1 MYDRVVTRSITA
13 RDNSTGVYTFS
24 YDTNGVNTIGT
35 ALNDRITQLS
45 TGDKISFYNG
55 ATKCA
60 TFVNNIN
67 VANTVATTGKF
78 NFLVSDN
85 SDIRYAQVGS
95 DISFTY
101 TGNSKEVKYYNPV
114 TRETS
119 NVFTIVDSYYN
130 TEYVEYTA
138 ASVAANKQD
147 SSVPLVKKDIWTIE
161 IAEPLNIDILDSSN
175 PVMRANV
182 QIFNEYTISSVVQ
195 NAGNVVVTL
204 NNVVE
209 IDNIDPDTGDIFGNV
224 TATFP
229 TTITATGNS
238 FSTASILRRVVD
250 LPLVIETT
258 GVAEFLNQQIR

>member
-1 MYDRVVTRSITA
+1 
-13 RDNSTGVYTFS
+13 
-24 YDTNGVNTIGT
+24 
-35 ALNDRITQLS
+35 
-45 TGDKISFYNG
+45 
-55 ATKCA
+55 
-60 TFVNNIN
+60 VNNIN

-95 DISFTY
+95 DITFTY

-138 ASVAANKQD
+138 ASKTALDNARANTVYEW
-147 SSVPLVKKDIWTIE
+147 SSANSYTSGTVVSRNKVYWTANGDISASAEFVTNSSSANSWTETLVRENIWTIE

-182 QIFNEYTISSVVQ
+182 QIVSEFTITNVTQ
-195 NAGNVVVTL
+195 NASNIVVTL
-204 NNVVE
+204 ANTVQIN
-209 IDNIDPDTGDIFGNV
+209 NIDPETGDVFEPISIG
-224 TATFP
+224 TFP
-229 TTITATGNS
+229 TTIVADSASDS

-250 LPLVIETT
+250 LPLSIETT

>member
-1 MYDRVVTRSITA
+1 
-13 RDNSTGVYTFS
+13 
-24 YDTNGVNTIGT
+24 
-35 ALNDRITQLS
+35 
-45 TGDKISFYNG
+45 
-55 ATKCA
+55 
-60 TFVNNIN
+60 
-67 VANTVATTGKF
+67 
-78 NFLVSDN
+78 
-85 SDIRYAQVGS
+85 
-95 DISFTY
+95 
-101 TGNSKEVKYYNPV
+101 
-114 TRETS
+114 
-119 NVFTIVDSYYN
+119 
-130 TEYVEYTA
+130 
-138 ASVAANKQD
+138 VAANKQD

-209 IDNIDPDTGDIFGNV
+209 IDNIDPDTGDIFGPV

-238 FSTASILRRVVD
+238 VSTASILRRVVD
-250 LPLVIETT
+250 LPLAIETT